1 MREKKNESRREM
13 MIKGK
18 GDRMKGER
26 WRERGER

>member
-1 MREKKNESRREM
+1 MREKKNESRRE